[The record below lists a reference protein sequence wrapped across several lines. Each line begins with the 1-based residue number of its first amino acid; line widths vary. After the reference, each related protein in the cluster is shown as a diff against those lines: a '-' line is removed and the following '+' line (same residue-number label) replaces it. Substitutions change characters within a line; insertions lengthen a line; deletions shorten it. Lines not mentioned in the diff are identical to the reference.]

1 MEPGDFFAPVA
12 DELKTVESN
21 LETNINSSLAVLQ
34 RLPPTSS
41 GLVASGS
48 GLLLPAGRQGFC

>member
-1 MEPGDFFAPVA
+1 MEPGDCLVA

-34 RLPPTSS
+34 DTPPTSS

-48 GLLLPAGRQGFC
+48 GLLCPAGRQVC